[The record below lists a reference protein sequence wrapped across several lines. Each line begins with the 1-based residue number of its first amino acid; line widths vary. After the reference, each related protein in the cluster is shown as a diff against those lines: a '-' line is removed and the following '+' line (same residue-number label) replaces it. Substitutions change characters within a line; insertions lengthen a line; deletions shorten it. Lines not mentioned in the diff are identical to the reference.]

1 MFTIHI
7 SLFVATM
14 KKFVKFLLSVRN
26 CLTWIMIMVNKTM
39 CCGCEAFIMSTEI
52 VKMWK
57 YFTSYSS
64 TDGTKPYELKCSS
77 STWTFWVI
85 KLFHLAHCKS
95 SCCEKN
101 MCIYPYVVTLSH
113 PVIEKLPHLNILVW
127 QFQWGMCVLSMYIK
141 WAHI

>member
-52 VKMWK
+52 VKM
-57 YFTSYSS
+57 
-64 TDGTKPYELKCSS
+64 
-77 STWTFWVI
+77 
-85 KLFHLAHCKS
+85 
-95 SCCEKN
+95 
-101 MCIYPYVVTLSH
+101 
-113 PVIEKLPHLNILVW
+113 
-127 QFQWGMCVLSMYIK
+127 
-141 WAHI
+141 